1 MSLPF
6 ERTRAVN
13 HARGFLQSLT
23 DPQQTPRIPKD
34 IRQQARAILLHYPT
48 PFDLKAVVAAEQY
61 IFGEQK

>member
-1 MSLPF
+1 MTLPF

-34 IRQQARAILLHYPT
+34 IREQARIVLKHFPT
-48 PFDLKAVVAAEQY
+48 PFDMKAVSAAEQY